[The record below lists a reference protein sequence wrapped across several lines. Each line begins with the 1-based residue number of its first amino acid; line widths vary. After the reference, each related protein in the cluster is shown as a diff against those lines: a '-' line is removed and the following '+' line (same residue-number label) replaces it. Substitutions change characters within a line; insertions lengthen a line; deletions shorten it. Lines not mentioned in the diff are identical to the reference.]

1 MRFLKALAGLVAVIV
16 LALAVVIVMDRM
28 AQPSPPDPTP
38 LIAKAAKYDVRIR
51 RDTWGVPHILGK
63 TDADTAF
70 GLAFAQCEDDFATL
84 QEVALA
90 ARGQLAADQGQK
102 PRRRIISSI
111 SFASGR
117 RSMRATKR
125 TCRSMCAGS
134 RKPMPMASTITRRC
148 IRKRSRRGSC
158 R

>member
-1 MRFLKALAGLVAVIV
+1 MRILKVVAALLAAVV
-16 LALAVVIVMDRM
+16 LALAIVIATDRL
-28 AQPSPPDPTP
+28 AQPAPPDPAL

-90 ARGQLAADQGQK
+90 TRGQLAADEGPK
-102 PRRRIISSI
+102 AAVTDYLVHLLRVWETVN
-111 SFASGR
+111 A
-117 RSMRATKR
+117 
-125 TCRSMCAGS
+125 
-134 RKPMPMASTITRRC
+134 
-148 IRKRSRRGSC
+148 
-158 R
+158 